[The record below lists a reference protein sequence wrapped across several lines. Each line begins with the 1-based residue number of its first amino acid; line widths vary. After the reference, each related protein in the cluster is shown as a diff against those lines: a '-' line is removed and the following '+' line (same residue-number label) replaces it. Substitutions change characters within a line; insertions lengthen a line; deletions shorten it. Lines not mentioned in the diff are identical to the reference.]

1 MFSARLAPR
10 LTSEISVSER
20 VDEFNRDRIFNFFE
34 EFIEGFMIFELNI
47 DDAEHSHLMSSF
59 DMSGTFSVFDWGC

>member
-1 MFSARLAPR
+1 MFSARLRP
-10 LTSEISVSER
+10 SEISVSER

-34 EFIEGFMIFELNI
+34 EFIEGFIIFESNI
-47 DDAEHSHLMSSF
+47 DDAKHSPLMSSF